1 MTSTRPALH
10 VASRVSETRLW
21 QRHMDMAR
29 IGATEKG
36 GVNRQAL
43 TQEDARARAL
53 LVSWAKSRGFAVATD
68 AIGNLFVHRE
78 GTDPAARPILT
89 GSHMDTQ
96 PTGGK
101 FDGIYGVLAGFE
113 VLEAFEDAR
122 VATRRPIEV
131 AAWTNEEGN
140 RFQPGAM
147 GSAVFAGVFA
157 LDDMLAVKDQQGVT
171 VAEAVAATARATP
184 TPSRGRPG
192 FPIDF
197 YVEAHIEQGP
207 RLEATGNTIGVV
219 SLVQGHRRYAVEVL
233 GEVAHSAATPRR
245 ARKDALIASCNIV
258 SELARALADAA
269 DKIRLTIGRFD
280 VYPGA
285 PGVVPGRVWFTVNLN
300 HPVDAVLE
308 DCTRQLHAIVAAH
321 KGPCDATVTRLTG
334 RAPINFAPQVMDL
347 VRSNAAALGLP
358 HMDMPSDAGHDAMH
372 IANVCPTGM
381 IFVPCA
387 GGVSHNEAESATP
400 ADLAAGA
407 RVLALTLEA
416 MANAT

>member
-1 MTSTRPALH
+1 MAGLNPALH
-10 VASRVSETRLW
+10 AASRVSEARLW
-21 QRHMDMAR
+21 RRHMDMAQ

-43 TQEDARARAL
+43 TPEDARARAL
-53 LVSWAKSRGFAVATD
+53 LVSWAGARGFAVAHD
-68 AIGNLFVHRE
+68 AIGNLFVRRA
-78 GTDPAARPILT
+78 GSDPNARPILT

-96 PTGGK
+96 PTGGR

-113 VLEAFEDAR
+113 VLEALEDAGI
-122 VATRRPIEV
+122 VTRRPIEI

-157 LDDMLAVKDQQGVT
+157 LEDMLAVRDQTGVS
-171 VAEAVAATARATP
+171 VAEAVEAAARATP

-192 FPIDF
+192 FPIDG

-207 RLEATGNTIGVV
+207 RLEATGCTIGVV

-245 ARKDALIASCNIV
+245 ARKDALIATCNIV
-258 SELARALADAA
+258 SALARALADEA

-308 DCTRQLHAIVAAH
+308 DCTRQLHAVVEAH
-321 KGPCDATVTRLTG
+321 KGPCAATITRLTG
-334 RAPINFAPQVMDL
+334 RAPINFAPPVMDL
-347 VRSNAAALGLP
+347 VRGKAAALGLR
-358 HMDMPSDAGHDAMH
+358 HMDLPSDAGHDAMH
-372 IANVCPTGM
+372 IANVAPTGM

-416 MANAT
+416 MANAP